1 MANKSG
7 YYKYLREQKLKES
20 ARRQFSDKS
29 SSKKL
34 VTIATVTGIIAG
46 IVTIACILLLLFNFY

>member
-46 IVTIACILLLLFNFY
+46 IVTIACILLLLF

>member
-20 ARRQFSDKS
+20 VRRQFSDKS

-46 IVTIACILLLLFNFY
+46 IVTIACILLLLF